1 MIGREFLNL
10 AFGALRAHR
19 LRSFLTALG
28 IAVGVAAVV
37 LLTSIGEGLQRFVV
51 TEFTQFGTH
60 IIAINPGRVT
70 THGFSA
76 GIIATVRPLSAG
88 DAEALWRVANVET
101 VLPVVQGNGEVEGG
115 ERTRRTNIIG
125 TGPALPEAFRFPVG
139 TGRFLPRDDV
149 EAPRAYAVLGSKVHR
164 ELFGEISSLGKRIRI
179 GGERYRVIGVMSS
192 KGQLLG
198 FDLDDAVY
206 IPVTRALEMFDRE
219 GLQEIDVVYR
229 AGASE
234 DGVVAGI
241 RRALV
246 ARHGQDDF
254 TITTQRQM
262 LDILGSILDV
272 LTFAIGALGG
282 ISLLVGG
289 VGILTIMTIAVTERT
304 SEIGLLRALGAER
317 WQVLAVFLLEAVV
330 LAALGGLAG
339 LGAGAGGAGL
349 LHALLPGL
357 PVHISWA
364 FAGIAEATAVTIGL
378 LAGIIPASRASR
390 LDPVEALRAE

>member
-164 ELFGEISSLGKRIRI
+164 ELFGESGSLGKRIRI

-357 PVHISWA
+357 PVHTSWA

>member
-149 EAPRAYAVLGSKVHR
+149 EAPRACAVLGSKVHR
-164 ELFGEISSLGKRIRI
+164 ELFGESGSLVKRIRI

-357 PVHISWA
+357 PVHTSWA